1 MSRQQLPHHQPASQ
15 ASCPTTYRTTRQPS
29 RMSSLL
35 PTNSSSSRRSR
46 KGPWMC
52 LSTLACCWPWVRFNI
67 INIIKATTLAG
78 IASFCC
84 GSTSGNSITRIRI
97 LCNKSGKESLNFS
110 CIIWNFLILK
120 FSLIYDKVSLQNFS
134 ITVFSIFSTFKIRS
148 GLSWN
153 IPTGSAMH
161 TYFN

>member
-15 ASCPTTYRTTRQPS
+15 ASCPTTYRTTRQLS

-35 PTNSSSSRRSR
+35 PTNSSSRRSR

-97 LCNKSGKESLNFS
+97 LCNKSGKESLNFA

>member
-1 MSRQQLPHHQPASQ
+1 MSQLLLHHQPVSQ
-15 ASCPTTYRTTRQPS
+15 ASCPTTYRTTRQLS

-35 PTNSSSSRRSR
+35 PTNSSSRRSR

-120 FSLIYDKVSLQNFS
+120 FSLIYDKVNLQNFS